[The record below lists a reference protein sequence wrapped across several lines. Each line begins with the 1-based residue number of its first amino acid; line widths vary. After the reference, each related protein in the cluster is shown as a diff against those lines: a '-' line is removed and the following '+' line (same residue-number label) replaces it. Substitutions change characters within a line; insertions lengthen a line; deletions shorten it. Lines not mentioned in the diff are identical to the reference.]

1 VCKLNDAQS
10 ELLTAVDPALE
21 AKLAVSASPS
31 KQAAGGEAAL
41 SKQTLEHLPSAIAQ
55 AMANDESVTQGLE
68 DMLAT
73 ITTMALLGKES
84 MERKTREEEAEQQE
98 ARTELAA
105 ARAAL
110 EALRKEQG
118 EQHKS
123 AASTSEALLAEQAA
137 HAAAAQVYPSL
148 LALLVQKYANAH
160 ACCRRAGAGGRQGG
174 AGGGGGE
181 ARGAREGARAGS
193 GGH

>member
-21 AKLAVSASPS
+21 AKIAVSASPS
-31 KQAAGGEAAL
+31 KQAAGEAAL

-55 AMANDESVTQGLE
+55 AMANDEFVTQGLE

-73 ITTMALLGKES
+73 ITTMALLGKEA
-84 MERKTREEEAEQQE
+84 MELKTREEEAEQQE

-110 EALRKEQG
+110 EVLRKEHSD
-118 EQHKS
+118 QHKS

-137 HAAAAQVYPSL
+137 HAAAAQVYPFCL
-148 LALLVQKYANAH
+148 LY
-160 ACCRRAGAGGRQGG
+160 
-174 AGGGGGE
+174 
-181 ARGAREGARAGS
+181 
-193 GGH
+193 